1 MKSGSPPTPRNAR
14 TGEFTPPGNRP
25 FARSNSRLDFSVF
38 REGIAAGYIP
48 PAMPERLV
56 SRGSALRVTAI
67 PDGGQVVRAHGAAA
81 LQAPLGALERELDG
95 VGRVVPGERRR
106 VRLDG
111 AFVVAELRHAVAL
124 LEQRL
129 GGLLRAVELAL
140 DGVIGGGG
148 VGVAS
153 GEVIGG
159 GGEERGGC
167 REGGL
172 GPAALELGGGG
183 AGVVELALLE
193 QRTGDPQLGHIGALP
208 ARRRR
213 YLIPPGL
220 EGALHVADAHV
231 EVAEPLPRLECFGSR
246 WIPLHQLPV
255 LDGGAARVIEV
266 DGAEITRQLQSAAAD
281 GVDLLALLVA
291 QSQQNRP
298 RLEQCRLVVAGEGE
312 IPRMLQT
319 GCGPPAGREQQRS
332 HRDRDRAPHDSMR
345 YHRPPLAATRHS

>member
-1 MKSGSPPTPRNAR
+1 MYELPSSSWRCAFSPLAMKTGSPPTPRKAR
-14 TGEFTPPGNRP
+14 TGEFTPPGNSD
-25 FARSNSRLDFSVF
+25 FARSNSRRDFSSF
-38 REGIAAGYIP
+38 REGMAGRLY
-48 PAMPERLV
+48 PACRARGLV
-56 SRGSALRVTAI
+56 SRSSPLRVTAI
-67 PDGGQVVRAHGAAA
+67 PHGGHVVWAHGASA

-111 AFVVAELRHAVAL
+111 AFV
-124 LEQRL
+124 
-129 GGLLRAVELAL
+129 
-140 DGVIGGGG
+140 
-148 VGVAS
+148 
-153 GEVIGG
+153 
-159 GGEERGGC
+159 
-167 REGGL
+167 
-172 GPAALELGGGG
+172 
-183 AGVVELALLE
+183 E

-231 EVAEPLPRLECFGSR
+231 EVAEPLPRLECFGR
-246 WIPLHQLPV
+246 HWIPLHQLPV

-266 DGAEITRQLQSAAAD
+266 VGAEIARQLQRAAAD

-298 RLEQCRLVVAGEGE
+298 RLEQCRLVVSGEGE
-312 IPRMLQT
+312 ISRMLQT